1 MGRSQYSGASTMAE
15 ATYSIH
21 GDIQDT
27 ELEQLTKSLE
37 AGPWRIRLG
46 NEDDLLLQDEHL
58 DMTIYTSR
66 AGSRRGWNYLVSAAM
81 SGELEEVRGAL
92 QTIAD
97 LLAARGIVYNFEFME
112 EGRTGE
118 EQIIRHPD
126 F

>member
-1 MGRSQYSGASTMAE
+1 MAE

-21 GDIQDT
+21 GDIRDT
-27 ELEQLTKSLE
+27 DLEQLTKSLE

-58 DMTIYTSR
+58 DMSIYTSR

-81 SGELEEVRGAL
+81 SGELEEVRGTL

>member
-66 AGSRRGWNYLVSAAM
+66 AGSRHGWNYLVSAAM
-81 SGELEEVRGAL
+81 SGKLEEVRGAL

-112 EGRTGE
+112 EGCTGE